1 VEEEEVAVVGTTT
14 TTSRQHGRSA
24 RCLPGTCEKKDGDG
38 GRAIG
43 CMRIRVDEDEKAIM
57 SPQDSVD

>member
-1 VEEEEVAVVGTTT
+1 VEEEEEVAVVRT
-14 TTSRQHGRSA
+14 TTSRRHGRSA
-24 RCLPGTCEKKDGDG
+24 RCLLGTREKKDGDG

-43 CMRIRVDEDEKAIM
+43 CTRIRVDEDEKAIM